1 MKHIWPKMFHNFWKL
16 FVLASRRISLFTLD
30 WGDLEGGGPDEV
42 DHREGARPILESLSA
57 LLVGVEPEKSF
68 GHNGSI
74 LGPTQQWIENP
85 ELDNQN
91 WTIVQ
96 QMTSEQ
102 NGTITNRPIFHADPK
117 LPQCPMIPPGLHG
130 TVKTITNEVPGTMED
145 LETMFPYLSP
155 GGRFHPAECTS
166 RHRVAIIV
174 PYRDRE
180 DHLRTFL
187 MNIHKFLRPQQLDYA
202 IYLGEKLFFLYF

>member
-1 MKHIWPKMFHNFWKL
+1 
-16 FVLASRRISLFTLD
+16 
-30 WGDLEGGGPDEV
+30 
-42 DHREGARPILESLSA
+42 
-57 LLVGVEPEKSF
+57 
-68 GHNGSI
+68 
-74 LGPTQQWIENP
+74 
-85 ELDNQN
+85 
-91 WTIVQ
+91 
-96 QMTSEQ
+96 
-102 NGTITNRPIFHADPK
+102 
-117 LPQCPMIPPGLHG
+117 MIPPGLHG

-145 LETMFPYLSP
+145 LEAMFPYLSP

-202 IYLGEKLFFLYF
+202 IYLGEKLFLLFFFNLLFLRFEVFRRSKVYLSYT